1 MAKKGLN
8 KRPPR
13 KEQSQIRKPATNGH
27 VKIYADEPL
36 ERFEEIGV
44 LVEQGLLKWV
54 YYSNEEKIGFHCYKQ
69 IQKKK

>member
-1 MAKKGLN
+1 MPKKSLN

-13 KEQSQIRKPATNGH
+13 REENQVRPPATAGH

-36 ERFEEIGV
+36 ARFEEIGV

-54 YYSNEEKIGFHCYKQ
+54 YYSTEGKLGYHCYKQ
-69 IQKKK
+69 VIKKK